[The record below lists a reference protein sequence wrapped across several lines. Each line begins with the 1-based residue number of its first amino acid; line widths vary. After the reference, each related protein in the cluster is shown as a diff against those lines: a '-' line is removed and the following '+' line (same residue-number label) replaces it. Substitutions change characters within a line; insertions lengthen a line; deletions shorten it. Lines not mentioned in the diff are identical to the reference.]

1 MDDTMPKSK
10 STAALSA
17 EEEPRLAQALVG
29 TFSGW
34 SAARAA
40 ALFTRAAWLA
50 LHQPHAEAKL
60 QGSAKHKTAVEPAAL
75 ASLDVVPT
83 SIASLT
89 SSDPRMQAVQ
99 RLVDQSEFRRFDK
112 HMEAS
117 ISKSIEAIFS
127 GTQWLTAAELGRAAR
142 PKAANPHSVA
152 SRWRASKRIYAVER
166 RGQLLFARYQF
177 DAGFDPLPV
186 VARIL
191 ATLEQASPIEI
202 ASWFESPNS
211 YLDGSRPR
219 DLLASEPELV
229 AEAAADSLVAATH
242 G

>member
-1 MDDTMPKSK
+1 MHIPNH
-10 STAALSA
+10 L
-17 EEEPRLAQALVG
+17 
-29 TFSGW
+29 
-34 SAARAA
+34 AA
-40 ALFTRAAWLA
+40 AM
-50 LHQPHAEAKL
+50 
-60 QGSAKHKTAVEPAAL
+60 KTE
-75 ASLDVVPT
+75 
-83 SIASLT
+83 
-89 SSDPRMQAVQ
+89 R
-99 RLVDQSEFRRFDK
+99 VDKR
-112 HMEAS
+112 MEAF

-142 PKAANPHSVA
+142 SKAAIPHSVA

-177 DAGFDPLPV
+177 DAGFDPV
-186 VARIL
+186 VTRIL

>member
-1 MDDTMPKSK
+1 MPKSK
-10 STAALSA
+10 STPAPSA
-17 EEEPRLAQALVG
+17 EEEPRLAEALVG

-34 SAARAA
+34 SAAAA
-40 ALFTRAAWLA
+40 ASLFTRAAWLA
-50 LHQPHAEAKL
+50 LHQPDAEPKL
-60 QGSAKHKTAVEPAAL
+60 QGLAKQRPAVDPAAI
-75 ASLDVVPT
+75 ASLEVVPK

-89 SSDPRMQAVQ
+89 FAGPRMQAVQ
-99 RLVDQSEFRRFDK
+99 RLVDESEFRRFDK
-112 HMEAS
+112 RMEAS

-211 YLDGSRPR
+211 YLDDSRPR

-229 AEAAADSLVAATH
+229 SEAAADSLVAATH